1 MDICQQE
8 ENQIGY
14 SIHICSPNFHHLM
27 TSFLIYKVEGNAVV
41 SILNISCISSFL
53 SVCPLLYFFFCYLSV
68 FLHLKKTNCQKRLYI
83 IVSLVVVFWW
93 YIFLDL
99 FYSIHV
105 EDITVPP
112 GGNFLDIKVQLVI
125 ISLHCY
131 VFHIKYT
138 CTQNLL
144 EAFFLD

>member
-1 MDICQQE
+1 
-8 ENQIGY
+8 
-14 SIHICSPNFHHLM
+14 M

-53 SVCPLLYFFFCYLSV
+53 SVCPRLYFFFCHLSV
-68 FLHLKKTNCQKRLYI
+68 FLHLKKTMCQKRLYI

-105 EDITVPP
+105 EDITVP
-112 GGNFLDIKVQLVI
+112 GVTSWTLNYL
-125 ISLHCY
+125 
-131 VFHIKYT
+131 KY
-138 CTQNLL
+138 N
-144 EAFFLD
+144 